1 MPSEFATKIID
12 MLSPS
17 IGKYLATKVVRTACE
32 TAKLDIEKIGKGQRK
47 IFCEELKS
55 ACLDLG
61 PQIAES
67 IKEHAEALA

>member
-1 MPSEFATKIID
+1 MPSEFANRTID

-17 IGKYLATKVVRTACE
+17 IGRYLATKVVRTACE
-32 TAKLDIEKIGKGQRK
+32 AAKIDIEKLGKNHRK
-47 IFCEELKS
+47 VFCEELRS
-55 ACLDLG
+55 VCTDLG